1 MTSDAFHTQTKQTP
15 RNLCSDFAAAH
26 GDSIPQLENRS
37 YGFKELAALYFPNI
51 APASAS
57 IRLKSWIKDN
67 PELLHVLDETNY
79 HRTARI
85 LTPLQKDMIVQAF
98 GSPF

>member
-1 MTSDAFHTQTKQTP
+1 MTSDAFHAQTRQTSHDL
-15 RNLCSDFAAAH
+15 RSGSASAH

-57 IRLKSWIKDN
+57 IRLKSWIKD
-67 PELLHVLDETNY
+67 LSLIH
-79 HRTARI
+79 I
-85 LTPLQKDMIVQAF
+85 
-98 GSPF
+98 